1 MTLADVF
8 SNPLKYFNPLG
19 YTIEKGLGDL
29 FTKTAAVI
37 GSNISSGQSP
47 LKSLADVYNAP
58 ASPVIINQPAKTGL
72 DALGIGFIEKN
83 VIIIGLLALGGLAI
97 YRTIK

>member
-1 MTLADVF
+1 MTPF
-8 SNPLKYFNPLG
+8 SSLSMWLNPVATGAELGLKIG
-19 YTIEKGLGDL
+19 GL
-29 FTKTAAVI
+29 I
-37 GSNISSGQSP
+37 GSNVLSGQKATANLS
-47 LKSLADVYNAP
+47 DVFKAP
-58 ASPVIINQPAKTGL
+58 AQPLIINQAPKTGL